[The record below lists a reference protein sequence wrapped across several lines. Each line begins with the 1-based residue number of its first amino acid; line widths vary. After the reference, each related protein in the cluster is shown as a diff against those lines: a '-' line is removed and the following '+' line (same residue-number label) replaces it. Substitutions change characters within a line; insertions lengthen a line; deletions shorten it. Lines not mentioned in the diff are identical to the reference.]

1 MDVLETV
8 LRLSHGAYRVPLCT
22 SAKILGIAPRTIY
35 NRLSLGQWPLV
46 PIRDNGR
53 VFFSAAD
60 IAQFMAGPPQSV
72 QPVRRGSPTKAERV
86 RAHAAGVSVKEWRHK
101 GGGK

>member
-1 MDVLETV
+1 MNVLETV
-8 LRLSHGAYRVPLCT
+8 LQLSHGAYRVPLCT

-35 NRLSLGQWPLV
+35 NRLSLGKWPLV

-53 VFFSAAD
+53 VCFSAAD
-60 IAQFMAGPPQSV
+60 IAQLLARPPQ
-72 QPVRRGSPTKAERV
+72 PARRGSPTKAERV
-86 RAHAAGVSVKEWRHK
+86 RAAAAGVSVKEWRQK

>member
-1 MDVLETV
+1 MNVLETV
-8 LRLSHGAYRVPLCT
+8 LQLSHGAYRVPLCT

-35 NRLSLGQWPLV
+35 NRLSLGKWPLV

-53 VFFSAAD
+53 VFFSAVD
-60 IAQFMAGPPQSV
+60 IAQLLARPPQ
-72 QPVRRGSPTKAERV
+72 PARRGSPTKAERV
-86 RAHAAGVSVKEWRHK
+86 RAAAAGVSVKEWRQK

>member
-1 MDVLETV
+1 MNVLETV
-8 LRLSHGAYRVPLCT
+8 LQLSHGAYRVPLCT

-35 NRLSLGQWPLV
+35 NRLSLGKWPLV
-46 PIRDNGR
+46 PISDNGR

-60 IAQFMAGPPQSV
+60 ISQLLARPPQ
-72 QPVRRGSPTKAERV
+72 PARRGSPTKAERV
-86 RAHAAGVSVKEWRHK
+86 RAAAAGVSVKEWRQK

>member
-35 NRLSLGQWPLV
+35 NRLSLGRWPLV

-60 IAQFMAGPPQSV
+60 IAQLLATPSHPARRGPPTKVERICASEVGLSV
-72 QPVRRGSPTKAERV
+72 TEWRKRGS
-86 RAHAAGVSVKEWRHK
+86 GQ
-101 GGGK
+101 

>member
-1 MDVLETV
+1 MNVLETV
-8 LRLSHGAYRVPLCT
+8 FQLSHGAYRVPLCT
-22 SAKILGIAPRTIY
+22 CAKILGIAPRTIY
-35 NRLSLGQWPLV
+35 NRLSLGKWPLV

-60 IAQFMAGPPQSV
+60 IAQLLARPPQ
-72 QPVRRGSPTKAERV
+72 PARRGSPTKAERI
-86 RAHAAGVSVKEWRHK
+86 RASAAGLGVKEWRR

>member
-1 MDVLETV
+1 MNVLETV

-22 SAKILGIAPRTIY
+22 CAKILGIAPRTIY
-35 NRLSLGQWPLV
+35 NRLSLGKWPLV

-60 IAQFMAGPPQSV
+60 IAQFLAKPPLPV
-72 QPVRRGSPTKAERV
+72 QPVRRGSPTKAERI
-86 RAHAAGVSVKEWRHK
+86 RASAAGLSVKEWRR

>member
-8 LRLSHGAYRVPLCT
+8 LRLSHGACRVPLCT

-35 NRLSLGQWPLV
+35 NRLSLGRWPLV

-53 VFFSAAD
+53 VFFSAVD
-60 IAQFMAGPPQSV
+60 IAQFMAGPPQ
-72 QPVRRGSPTKAERV
+72 PARRGSPTKVERV
-86 RAHAAGVSVKEWRHK
+86 RAHAAGVSVKEWRQK

>member
-1 MDVLETV
+1 MNVLETV
-8 LRLSHGAYRVPLCT
+8 LQLSHGAYRVPLCT
-22 SAKILGIAPRTIY
+22 SAKILGIAPRAIY
-35 NRLSLGQWPLV
+35 NRLSLGKWPLV

-60 IAQFMAGPPQSV
+60 IAQLLARPPQ
-72 QPVRRGSPTKAERV
+72 PARRGSPTKAERV
-86 RAHAAGVSVKEWRHK
+86 RAAAAGVSVKEWRQK

>member
-1 MDVLETV
+1 MNVLETV

-22 SAKILGIAPRTIY
+22 CAKILGIAPRTIY
-35 NRLSLGQWPLV
+35 NRLSLGKWALV

-60 IAQFMAGPPQSV
+60 IAQLLARPPQ
-72 QPVRRGSPTKAERV
+72 PARRGSPTKAERV
-86 RAHAAGVSVKEWRHK
+86 RAAAAGVSVKEWRQK